1 MIWIVERK
9 GRKDFQK
16 LVDKENLGK
25 YSEIS
30 ELIHA
35 WIVKFVET
43 RESKCYISWKG
54 IRIYACERIN
64 QRAWVQRLNYTQ
76 VQPPPFHVI
85 SLVKEQRRFRYKHT
99 WFLCNNCWAPVGQLM
114 GIFLYPVQRDALF
127 PLLHA
132 EHVIVLCPQVMVFLD
147 WKEGGEVE

>member
-35 WIVKFVET
+35 WIVNFVET
-43 RESKCYISWKG
+43 RESKCYIS
-54 IRIYACERIN
+54 
-64 QRAWVQRLNYTQ
+64 
-76 VQPPPFHVI
+76 
-85 SLVKEQRRFRYKHT
+85 
-99 WFLCNNCWAPVGQLM
+99 
-114 GIFLYPVQRDALF
+114 
-127 PLLHA
+127 
-132 EHVIVLCPQVMVFLD
+132 
-147 WKEGGEVE
+147 